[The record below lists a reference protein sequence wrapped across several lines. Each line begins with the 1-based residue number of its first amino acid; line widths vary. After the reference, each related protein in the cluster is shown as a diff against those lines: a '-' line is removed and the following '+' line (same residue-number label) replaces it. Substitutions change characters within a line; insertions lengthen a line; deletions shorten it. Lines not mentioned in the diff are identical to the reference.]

1 MLPAVHSLLNLPCA
15 APPGRLNTHSTRCW
29 RCVQYVL
36 DLLLRFPP
44 YFGSRAREH
53 DYISKDSVE
62 GKCRLEPE
70 SRVSS
75 AEHAQDHA
83 RDAATSEPSV
93 TFITPAFLF

>member
-1 MLPAVHSLLNLPCA
+1 M
-15 APPGRLNTHSTRCW
+15 
-29 RCVQYVL
+29 QYVL

-75 AEHAQDHA
+75 AEHAQDHRELPRVPLRGEGSCGGGGA
-83 RDAATSEPSV
+83 PRDSAGSGAQ
-93 TFITPAFLF
+93 AFL